1 MKKSFAVTVVLILL
15 LGLFA
20 GVIQAQEPGQPRGTI
35 MGVIYEDV
43 DGDGRCVD
51 TGVAGEVPVA
61 NIDVEFV
68 SSDEKTVLTMY
79 SSADGAF
86 GLYAAGFSYWKL
98 TAKPTADWVVTS
110 ENPIY
115 APVDAQSP
123 AINGLFFCVQKASQ
137 ARVYLPTSGDPV
149 GAGVLMATAVSGL
162 GLVFAGITLEIR
174 RRK

>member
-1 MKKSFAVTVVLILL
+1 MKKVFTTMVAVILL
-15 LGLFA
+15 LVLTV
-20 GVIQAQEPGQPRGTI
+20 GVLQAQEHTRGTI

-43 DGDGRCVD
+43 NGDGVCVD
-51 TGVAGEVPVA
+51 TGVEGEVPVPDV
-61 NIDVEFV
+61 NVEFV

-98 TAKPTADWVVTS
+98 TAKPSAEWVVTS

-115 APVDAQSP
+115 APIDAQNH
-123 AINGLFFCVQKASQ
+123 AINGLYFCVQKAQ
-137 ARVYLPTSGDPV
+137 KAQVVLPASGDPV
-149 GAGVLMATAVSGL
+149 SAGALAATAVTGL
-162 GLVFAGITLEIR
+162 TFILGGVVLEIR

>member
-1 MKKSFAVTVVLILL
+1 MKKSFAITLTLVLL
-15 LGLFA
+15 LGLFV
-20 GVIQAQEPGQPRGTI
+20 GISQAQEPGQKRGTI

-43 DGDGRCVD
+43 NGDGRCVN

-61 NIDVEFV
+61 NVDVEFV
-68 SSDEKTVLTMY
+68 SSDEKTVLTMF
-79 SSADGAF
+79 SSKDGAF

-115 APVDAQSP
+115 APIDAQNTAVS
-123 AINGLFFCVQKASQ
+123 GLFFCVRKASQ
-137 ARVYLPTSGDPV
+137 ARVVLPVSGDPV
-149 GAGVLMATAVSGL
+149 SAGVLATTAVSGL
-162 GLVFAGITLEIR
+162 SLLLAGVTLEIR